1 MRLRI
6 IICHILLL
14 CMSGVLSAQKEY
26 VGKTDKLSVH
36 PRILLPKGE
45 EKELKKQI
53 RCYMDGCPY
62 GSFGRS

>member
-14 CMSGVLSAQKEY
+14 CMPGVLSAQKEY

-45 EKELKKQI
+45 EKELK
-53 RCYMDGCPY
+53 
-62 GSFGRS
+62 

>member
-36 PRILLPKGE
+36 PRIL
-45 EKELKKQI
+45 
-53 RCYMDGCPY
+53 
-62 GSFGRS
+62 